1 MKLLS
6 YGCTNYKPFKDE
18 THIEVKPLTL
28 IYGKNSSG
36 KSTAVR
42 LLRLMLRAMT
52 LRSSKEF
59 PLSVDE
65 ISFASTFTD
74 LIFGKT
80 QHKAVSFHAKFD
92 ALTEVFEISTEVQH
106 LHSQSD
112 PNRPINTS
120 KISAFSLLTPTT
132 LQLDWIPSEAKIT
145 QYENMGEIPFR
156 GLLPE
161 TQASL
166 ANEQWQAISRLRE
179 QASQMEA
186 SMTHL
191 GPFRASIKRIYESE
205 QEIAL
210 GIDGLGASN
219 QLAKNPELL
228 GKVSDWYKEHM
239 DGWRFT
245 IEPSGI
251 AFACNLS
258 RGNTTINLADAG
270 QGMQQVLPIVVQQL
284 ARQLEQEAHF
294 IDLIEQPEL
303 HLHTAAQAPL
313 GDLFLETAKLGRGQV
328 IVETHSENILLR
340 IRRRIAEGADPNL
353 VAVYWVEDHKEGHST
368 MRRIKIDQAGQ
379 LDWWCEGVFS
389 EGYEEVRAIN
399 RAARAQQN
407 SAG

>member
-18 THIEVKPLTL
+18 TQIEVRPLTL

-36 KSTAVR
+36 KSTAIR
-42 LLRLMLRAMT
+42 LLRLLLRAMT
-52 LRSSKEF
+52 PRSSKEF

-65 ISFASTFTD
+65 LSFGSTFTD
-74 LIFGKT
+74 LVFSKT
-80 QHKAVSFHAKFD
+80 PHEAVHFHAKFAAHD
-92 ALTEVFEISTEVQH
+92 EEFDITASVQH

-120 KISAFSLLTPTT
+120 KISALSLSTPLS

-145 QYENMGEIPFR
+145 QYQNMGEISFR
-156 GLLPE
+156 GLLPDA
-161 TQASL
+161 QATL
-166 ANEQWQAISRLRE
+166 TDVQWQAISRLRD

-186 SMTHL
+186 GMTHL
-191 GPFRASIKRIYESE
+191 GPLRATIKRLYESE
-205 QEIAL
+205 QEINL
-210 GIDGLGASN
+210 GFDGLGASN
-219 QLAKNPELL
+219 QLAKNPQLL
-228 GKVSDWYKEHM
+228 DKVSAWYKEHM
-239 DGWRFT
+239 DGWRLT
-245 IEPSGI
+245 VEPSGI
-251 AFACNLS
+251 AFSCNLS
-258 RGNTTINLADAG
+258 RGNASINLANAG

-284 ARQLEQEAHF
+284 ARQQEQEGHF

-313 GDLFLETAKLGRGQV
+313 GDLFLETAKLGQGQV

-353 VAVYWVEDHKEGHST
+353 VAVYWVEDHPEGHST
-368 MRRIKIDQAGQ
+368 IRRINIDQTGQ
-379 LDWWCEGVFS
+379 LDWWRAGVFS
-389 EGYEEVRAIN
+389 EGYEEVRAIS

-407 SAG
+407 NAG